1 MLVSIKIYFGEKKY
15 NYFIDY
21 FYKDHKV
28 KPLHIM
34 LPKASSYVKSYDGQT
49 KWMNFLIEGDDL
61 LGKYNTIWG
70 KFRADIK
77 KKI

>member
-1 MLVSIKIYFGEKKY
+1 
-15 NYFIDY
+15 
-21 FYKDHKV
+21 
-28 KPLHIM
+28 M

-49 KWMNFLIEGDDL
+49 KWMSFLIEGDDL

-77 KKI
+77 KKNLIVSLSIIKLF

>member
-1 MLVSIKIYFGEKKY
+1 
-15 NYFIDY
+15 
-21 FYKDHKV
+21 
-28 KPLHIM
+28 M
-34 LPKASSYVKSYDGQT
+34 LPKASPYVKSYDGKT

-77 KKI
+77 KKNLIVSLSIIKLF